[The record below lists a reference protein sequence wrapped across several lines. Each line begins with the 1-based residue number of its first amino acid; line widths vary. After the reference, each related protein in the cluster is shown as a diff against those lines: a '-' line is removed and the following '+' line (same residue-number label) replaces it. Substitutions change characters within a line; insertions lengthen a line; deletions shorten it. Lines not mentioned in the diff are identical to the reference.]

1 MKELSHGVAWLAG
14 EASADLLAARVL
26 PHLQAAMGGALQYG
40 IGGPRM
46 IEAGLTS
53 WYPSERLAVRGYVEV
68 LKKIPALLKLRHDV
82 IERVKAA
89 HPRVFIGVDAPDFNL
104 AIEGRLRA
112 AGIPTVHFV
121 SPSIWAWR
129 PERIETMRR
138 NVDMTLLIFPMEEKI
153 YRDAGVPAVYIGHP
167 LAPMIPMEPDTE
179 GARRL
184 LAIDSRGEPV
194 IAVLPGSRIDE
205 VKGCAPIF
213 FEACERMVKRLGGGY
228 FVVPAVD
235 QARRDQIE
243 RVVLGGYP
251 LLQGRLKVV
260 TGQSHRV
267 LESAD
272 GVMVA
277 SGTAALEAALFKKP
291 MVVGYTMPGIS
302 AMLIRKKGLIPYVSL
317 PNILAGEPL
326 VPEFLH
332 YYCKPDWIAS
342 RLIDEMRP
350 ERSDYLKKR
359 FTVMHESLLRPTEQ
373 LALEAILGVMR
384 PLR

>member
-1 MKELSHGVAWLAG
+1 MKDMSHGAAWLAG
-14 EASADLLAARVL
+14 EASGDLLASRVL
-26 PHLQAAMGGALQYG
+26 PHLRQAMGGAPQYG

-46 IEAGLTS
+46 IEAGLES
-53 WYPSERLAVRGYVEV
+53 WYPSETLAVRGYVEV
-68 LKKIPALLKLRHDV
+68 VKRIPALLKLRREM
-82 IERVKAA
+82 IARVKSVR
-89 HPRVFIGVDAPDFNL
+89 PRVFIGVDAPDFNL
-104 AIEGRLRA
+104 AIEGKLRA

-129 PERIETMRR
+129 PERIEVMRR

-167 LAPMIPMEPDTE
+167 LASVIPMEPDTE
-179 GARRL
+179 GARRAL
-184 LAIDSRGEPV
+184 QADPKGEPL

-213 FEACERMVKRLGGGY
+213 FRACERMVARLGGG
-228 FVVPAVD
+228 FFIVPAVD
-235 QARRDQIE
+235 ENRRAQIE
-243 RVVLGGYP
+243 RVVADGFP
-251 LLQGRLKVV
+251 LLKGRLRVV

-291 MVVGYTMPGIS
+291 MVVGYTMPAIS
-302 AMLIRKKGLIPYVSL
+302 AMLMRKKGLIPYVSL
-317 PNILAGEPL
+317 PNILSGEAI

-332 YYCKPDWIAS
+332 YNCRADWIAS
-342 RLIDEMRP
+342 RLAYEMQP
-350 ERSDYLKKR
+350 ERSALLRER
-359 FTVMHESLLRPTEQ
+359 FTEMHRSLTRPTER
-373 LALEAILGVMR
+373 LALEAIQSVMR
-384 PLR
+384 PL